1 MYIGYRL
8 QKLRKK
14 RKLTQKALAEMT
26 GISRSY
32 LSDIEH
38 NRYNPS
44 FDTIEALATALKLD
58 LKSFFDDSLL
68 EEDYILPPLCED
80 EEEEFKELCETC
92 QEEIYKEL
100 NKKNIADYTSPINCK
115 NAILSEKESLN
126 IKEDLEKTLKNLS
139 NFEKNIFFEGFLLDS
154 ETREAFRES
163 LEHSMKMAK
172 LIAKNKFSSK
182 GN

>member
-1 MYIGYRL
+1 MFIGYRL

-58 LKSFFDDSLL
+58 LKSFFDDTLL
-68 EEDYILPPLCED
+68 EEDYYLKPLNEELED
-80 EEEEFKELCETC
+80 ERF
-92 QEEIYKEL
+92 EEIEE
-100 NKKNIADYTSPINCK
+100 
-115 NAILSEKESLN
+115 LSENEIIEKQIINNDLNIPYTTCSLSKKETLN
-126 IKEDLEKTLKNLS
+126 IKVDLEKTLNNLD
-139 NFEKNIFFEGFLLDS
+139 NFEKHIAFEGFLLDS
-154 ETREAFRES
+154 ETRKVFKES

-182 GN
+182 AN

>member
-1 MYIGYRL
+1 MFIGYRL

-44 FDTIEALATALKLD
+44 FDTIEALANALKLD
-58 LKSFFDDSLL
+58 LKSFFDDALL
-68 EEDYILPPLCED
+68 EEDYYLKPLNEELQEKNIEEVFKLSED
-80 EEEEFKELCETC
+80 EIVEKQIINNDLNIPYKTSSLSKKET
-92 QEEIYKEL
+92 
-100 NKKNIADYTSPINCK
+100 
-115 NAILSEKESLN
+115 LN
-126 IKEDLEKTLKNLS
+126 IKTDLQKTLNNLD
-139 NFEKNIFFEGFLLDS
+139 NFEKNISFEGFLLDY
-154 ETREAFRES
+154 ETRKAFKES

-182 GN
+182 SN

>member
-1 MYIGYRL
+1 MFIDYRL

-44 FDTIEALATALKLD
+44 FDTIEALATSLKLD
-58 LKSFFDDSLL
+58 LKSFFDDTLL
-68 EEDYILPPLCED
+68 EEDYYLKPLN
-80 EEEEFKELCETC
+80 EELEYERF
-92 QEEIYKEL
+92 EEIEE
-100 NKKNIADYTSPINCK
+100 
-115 NAILSEKESLN
+115 LSENEIVEKQIINNDLNITYKTGSLSKKEILN
-126 IKEDLEKTLKNLS
+126 IKVDLEKTLNNLD
-139 NFEKNIFFEGFLLDS
+139 NFEKHISFEGFLLDS
-154 ETREAFRES
+154 ETRKAFKES

-182 GN
+182 AN

>member
-1 MYIGYRL
+1 MFIGYRL

-58 LKSFFDDSLL
+58 LKSFFDDTLL
-68 EEDYILPPLCED
+68 EEDYYLKP
-80 EEEEFKELCETC
+80 
-92 QEEIYKEL
+92 
-100 NKKNIADYTSPINCK
+100 
-115 NAILSEKESLN
+115 LSEELSENEIVEKQIINNDLNTPYATAGSLSKKEILN
-126 IKEDLEKTLKNLS
+126 IKADLEKTLNNLD
-139 NFEKNIFFEGFLLDS
+139 NFEKHISFEGFLLDG
-154 ETREAFRES
+154 ETRKAFKES

-182 GN
+182 AN

>member
-1 MYIGYRL
+1 MFIGYRL

-44 FDTIEALATALKLD
+44 FDTIEALATSLKLD
-58 LKSFFDDSLL
+58 LKSFFDDTLL
-68 EEDYILPPLCED
+68 EEDYYLKP
-80 EEEEFKELCETC
+80 
-92 QEEIYKEL
+92 
-100 NKKNIADYTSPINCK
+100 
-115 NAILSEKESLN
+115 LSEELSENEIVEKQIINNDLNTPYATGSLSKKEILN
-126 IKEDLEKTLKNLS
+126 IKADLEKTLNNLD
-139 NFEKNIFFEGFLLDS
+139 NFEKHISFEGFLLDG
-154 ETREAFRES
+154 ETRKAFKES

-182 GN
+182 AN

>member
-1 MYIGYRL
+1 MFIGYRL

-44 FDTIEALATALKLD
+44 FDTIEALANALKLD
-58 LKSFFDDSLL
+58 LKSFFDDTLL
-68 EEDYILPPLCED
+68 EEDYYLKP
-80 EEEEFKELCETC
+80 
-92 QEEIYKEL
+92 
-100 NKKNIADYTSPINCK
+100 
-115 NAILSEKESLN
+115 LSEELSENEIVEKQLINNDLNTPYATGSLSKKETLN
-126 IKEDLEKTLKNLS
+126 IKADLEKTLNNLY
-139 NFEKNIFFEGFLLDS
+139 NFEKNIAFEGFLLDS
-154 ETREAFRES
+154 ETRKAFKES

-182 GN
+182 AN

>member
-1 MYIGYRL
+1 MFIGYRL

-58 LKSFFDDSLL
+58 LKSFFDDTLL
-68 EEDYILPPLCED
+68 EEDYYLKPLNEELED
-80 EEEEFKELCETC
+80 ERF
-92 QEEIYKEL
+92 EEIEV
-100 NKKNIADYTSPINCK
+100 
-115 NAILSEKESLN
+115 LSENEIVEKQIINNDLNITYKTGSLSKKEILN
-126 IKEDLEKTLKNLS
+126 IKVDLEKTLNNLD
-139 NFEKNIFFEGFLLDS
+139 NFEKHISFEGFLLDS
-154 ETREAFRES
+154 ETRKAFKES

-182 GN
+182 AN

>member
-1 MYIGYRL
+1 MFIGYRL

-44 FDTIEALATALKLD
+44 FDTIEALANALKLD
-58 LKSFFDDSLL
+58 LKSFFDDTLL
-68 EEDYILPPLCED
+68 EEDYYLKP
-80 EEEEFKELCETC
+80 
-92 QEEIYKEL
+92 
-100 NKKNIADYTSPINCK
+100 
-115 NAILSEKESLN
+115 LSEELSENEIVEKQIINNDLNTPYATGSLSKKEILN
-126 IKEDLEKTLKNLS
+126 IKADLEKTLNNLD
-139 NFEKNIFFEGFLLDS
+139 NFEKHISFEGFLLDG
-154 ETREAFRES
+154 ETRKAFKES

-182 GN
+182 AN

>member
-1 MYIGYRL
+1 
-8 QKLRKK
+8 
-14 RKLTQKALAEMT
+14 MT

-58 LKSFFDDSLL
+58 LKSFFDDTLL
-68 EEDYILPPLCED
+68 EEDYYLKPLNEELED
-80 EEEEFKELCETC
+80 ERF
-92 QEEIYKEL
+92 EEIEV
-100 NKKNIADYTSPINCK
+100 
-115 NAILSEKESLN
+115 LSENEIVTYKTGSLSKKEILN
-126 IKEDLEKTLKNLS
+126 IKADLEKTLNNLD
-139 NFEKNIFFEGFLLDS
+139 NFEKHIAFEGFLLDS
-154 ETREAFRES
+154 ETRKAFKES

-182 GN
+182 AN

>member
-1 MYIGYRL
+1 MFIGYRL

-44 FDTIEALATALKLD
+44 FDTIEALATSLKLD
-58 LKSFFDDSLL
+58 LKSFFDDTLL
-68 EEDYILPPLCED
+68 EEDYYLKP
-80 EEEEFKELCETC
+80 
-92 QEEIYKEL
+92 
-100 NKKNIADYTSPINCK
+100 
-115 NAILSEKESLN
+115 LSEELSENEIVEKQIINNDLNTPYATGSLSKKEILN
-126 IKEDLEKTLKNLS
+126 IKADLEKTLNNLD
-139 NFEKNIFFEGFLLDS
+139 NFEKHISFEGFLLDV
-154 ETREAFRES
+154 ETRKAFKES

-182 GN
+182 AN

>member
-1 MYIGYRL
+1 MFIGYRL

-58 LKSFFDDSLL
+58 LKSFFDDTLL
-68 EEDYILPPLCED
+68 EEDYYLKPLNEELED
-80 EEEEFKELCETC
+80 ERF
-92 QEEIYKEL
+92 EEIEV
-100 NKKNIADYTSPINCK
+100 
-115 NAILSEKESLN
+115 LSENEIVEKQIINNDLNITYKTGSLSKKEILN
-126 IKEDLEKTLKNLS
+126 IKADLEKTLNNLD
-139 NFEKNIFFEGFLLDS
+139 NFEKHISFEGLLLDG
-154 ETREAFRES
+154 ETRKAFKES

-182 GN
+182 AN

>member
-1 MYIGYRL
+1 MFIGYRL

-44 FDTIEALATALKLD
+44 FDTIEALASSLKLD
-58 LKSFFDDSLL
+58 LKSFFDDTLL
-68 EEDYILPPLCED
+68 EEDYYLKPLKEEL
-80 EEEEFKELCETC
+80 EEESF
-92 QEEIYKEL
+92 EEIEE
-100 NKKNIADYTSPINCK
+100 
-115 NAILSEKESLN
+115 LSENVIVEKQIVHNDSNIPYVTGSLSKKETLN
-126 IKEDLEKTLKNLS
+126 IKADLEKTLNNLENLEKDI
-139 NFEKNIFFEGFLLDS
+139 NFEGVILDN
-154 ETREAFRES
+154 ETRKAFKES

-182 GN
+182 PSS

>member
-1 MYIGYRL
+1 MFIGYRL

-44 FDTIEALATALKLD
+44 FDTIEALASSLKLD
-58 LKSFFDDSLL
+58 LKSFFDDTLL
-68 EEDYILPPLCED
+68 EEDYYLKPLKEEL
-80 EEEEFKELCETC
+80 EEESF
-92 QEEIYKEL
+92 EE
-100 NKKNIADYTSPINCK
+100 
-115 NAILSEKESLN
+115 LSENVIVEKQIVHNDSNIPYVTGSLSKKETLN
-126 IKEDLEKTLKNLS
+126 IKTDLEKTLNNLE
-139 NFEKNIFFEGFLLDS
+139 NLEKDIAFEGIILDA
-154 ETREAFRES
+154 ETRKAFKES

-182 GN
+182 PSS

>member
-1 MYIGYRL
+1 MFIGYRL

-44 FDTIEALATALKLD
+44 FDTIEALATSLKLD
-58 LKSFFDDSLL
+58 LKSFFDDTLL
-68 EEDYILPPLCED
+68 EEDYYLKP
-80 EEEEFKELCETC
+80 
-92 QEEIYKEL
+92 
-100 NKKNIADYTSPINCK
+100 
-115 NAILSEKESLN
+115 LSEELSENEIVKKQIINNDLNTPYATGSLSKKEILN
-126 IKEDLEKTLKNLS
+126 IKADLEKTLNNLN
-139 NFEKNIFFEGFLLDS
+139 NFEKHISFEGFLLDG
-154 ETREAFRES
+154 ETRKAFKES

-182 GN
+182 AN

>member
-1 MYIGYRL
+1 MFIGYRL

-58 LKSFFDDSLL
+58 LKSFFDDTLL
-68 EEDYILPPLCED
+68 EEDYYLKPLSEELED
-80 EEEEFKELCETC
+80 E
-92 QEEIYKEL
+92 
-100 NKKNIADYTSPINCK
+100 S
-115 NAILSEKESLN
+115 
-126 IKEDLEKTLKNLS
+126 
-139 NFEKNIFFEGFLLDS
+139 FE
-154 ETREAFRES
+154 
-163 LEHSMKMAK
+163 
-172 LIAKNKFSSK
+172 
-182 GN
+182 

>member
-1 MYIGYRL
+1 MFIGYRL

-58 LKSFFDDSLL
+58 LKSFFDDTLL
-68 EEDYILPPLCED
+68 EEDYYLKP
-80 EEEEFKELCETC
+80 
-92 QEEIYKEL
+92 
-100 NKKNIADYTSPINCK
+100 
-115 NAILSEKESLN
+115 LSEELSENEIVEKQIINNDLNTPYATGSLSKKEILN
-126 IKEDLEKTLKNLS
+126 IKADLEKTLNNLD
-139 NFEKNIFFEGFLLDS
+139 NFEKHISFERFLLDG
-154 ETREAFRES
+154 ETRKAFKES

-182 GN
+182 AN

>member
-1 MYIGYRL
+1 MFIVYRL

-14 RKLTQKALAEMT
+14 RKLTQKALAEMA

-44 FDTIEALATALKLD
+44 FDTIEALSTSLKLD
-58 LKSFFDDSLL
+58 LKSFFDDTLL
-68 EEDYILPPLCED
+68 EEDYYLKP
-80 EEEEFKELCETC
+80 
-92 QEEIYKEL
+92 
-100 NKKNIADYTSPINCK
+100 
-115 NAILSEKESLN
+115 LSEELSENEIVKKQIINNDLNNPYATGSLSKKEILN
-126 IKEDLEKTLKNLS
+126 IKADLEKTLNNLN
-139 NFEKNIFFEGFLLDS
+139 NFEKHISFEGFLLDG
-154 ETREAFRES
+154 ETRKAFKES

-182 GN
+182 AN

>member
-1 MYIGYRL
+1 MFIGYRL

-58 LKSFFDDSLL
+58 LKSFFDDTLL
-68 EEDYILPPLCED
+68 EEDYYLKPLNEELED
-80 EEEEFKELCETC
+80 ERF
-92 QEEIYKEL
+92 EEIEV
-100 NKKNIADYTSPINCK
+100 
-115 NAILSEKESLN
+115 LSENEIVEKQIFNNDLNITYKTGSLSKKEILN
-126 IKEDLEKTLKNLS
+126 IKADLEKTLNNLD
-139 NFEKNIFFEGFLLDS
+139 NFEKHIAFVGFLLDS
-154 ETREAFRES
+154 ETRKAFKES

-182 GN
+182 AN

>member
-1 MYIGYRL
+1 MFIGYRL

-14 RKLTQKALAEMT
+14 IKLTQKALAEMT

-58 LKSFFDDSLL
+58 LKSFFDDTLL
-68 EEDYILPPLCED
+68 EEDYYLKP
-80 EEEEFKELCETC
+80 
-92 QEEIYKEL
+92 
-100 NKKNIADYTSPINCK
+100 
-115 NAILSEKESLN
+115 LSEELSENEIVEKQLINNDLNTPYATGSLSKKETLN
-126 IKEDLEKTLKNLS
+126 IKADLEKTLNNLY
-139 NFEKNIFFEGFLLDS
+139 NFEKNIAFEGFLLDS
-154 ETREAFRES
+154 ETRKAFKES

-182 GN
+182 AN

>member
-1 MYIGYRL
+1 MFIGYRL

-44 FDTIEALATALKLD
+44 FDTIEALANALRLD
-58 LKSFFDDSLL
+58 LKSFFDDTLL
-68 EEDYILPPLCED
+68 EEDYYLKPLSEELKD
-80 EEEEFKELCETC
+80 ENF
-92 QEEIYKEL
+92 EEIEE
-100 NKKNIADYTSPINCK
+100 
-115 NAILSEKESLN
+115 LSENEIVEKQIINNDLNTPYVTGSLSKKETLN
-126 IKEDLEKTLKNLS
+126 IKADLEKTLNNLD
-139 NFEKNIFFEGFLLDS
+139 NFEKHISFEGFLLDG
-154 ETREAFRES
+154 ETRKAFKES

-182 GN
+182 AN